1 MEKSEK
7 SEESMDIIRKV
18 AQRAKEVLLRP
29 GKTFEVIKD
38 EATTSR
44 DLIFGYLVILAIIP
58 AVASIIG
65 MSAVGTRISFV
76 GTFRLPLVNSLSMA
90 VVQYVLTLIGIYILG
105 LIINALASS
114 FSGVKNEIQAL
125 KVAVYC
131 ATPSLVAGIFY
142 IVPAL
147 SVLVIIA
154 GLYGLYLLY
163 LAIPI
168 MMGCPKEKALG
179 YTVVVIIVDIV
190 VSIVIAGLVSLV
202 PGVGLGFRFLG

>member
-1 MEKSEK
+1 MEKGEK
-7 SEESMDIIRKV
+7 SMDIIRKV

-38 EATTSR
+38 EAATSR

-65 MSAVGTRISFV
+65 MSAV

-131 ATPSLVAGIFY
+131 ATPSLVAGILY
-142 IVPAL
+142 IAPAL
-147 SVLVIIA
+147 SVLAIIA

-190 VSIVIAGLVSLV
+190 VSIVISSLVSLV
-202 PGVGLGFRFLG
+202 PGVGLGFRFFG

>member
-65 MSAVGTRISFV
+65 MSAVGT
-76 GTFRLPLVNSLSMA
+76 FRLPLVNSLSMA

-131 ATPSLVAGIFY
+131 ATPSLVAGILY

-147 SVLVIIA
+147 SVLAIIA

-190 VSIVIAGLVSLV
+190 VSIVISSLVSLV
-202 PGVGLGFRFLG
+202 PGVGLGFRFFG

>member
-1 MEKSEK
+1 MKKLKGRKMMEKGEK
-7 SEESMDIIRKV
+7 SMDIIRKV

-38 EATTSR
+38 EAATSR

-65 MSAVGTRISFV
+65 MSAV

-131 ATPSLVAGIFY
+131 ATPSLVAGILY
-142 IVPAL
+142 IAPAL
-147 SVLVIIA
+147 SVLAIIA

-190 VSIVIAGLVSLV
+190 VSIVISSLVSLV
-202 PGVGLGFRFLG
+202 PGVGLGFRFFG

>member
-1 MEKSEK
+1 MEK
-7 SEESMDIIRKV
+7 SMDIIRKV

-65 MSAVGTRISFV
+65 MSAVGT
-76 GTFRLPLVNSLSMA
+76 FRLPLVNSLSMA

-105 LIINALASS
+105 LIINALAPS
-114 FSGVKNEIQAL
+114 FSGVKNEVQAL
-125 KVAVYC
+125 KIAVYC
-131 ATPSLVAGIFY
+131 ATPSLVVGILY

-147 SVLVIIA
+147 NVLVIIA

-190 VSIVIAGLVSLV
+190 VSIVIANLVSLI
-202 PGVGLGFRFLG
+202 PGVGFRFLG

>member
-7 SEESMDIIRKV
+7 SMDIIRKV

-65 MSAVGTRISFV
+65 MSAV

-131 ATPSLVAGIFY
+131 ATPSLVAGILY
-142 IVPAL
+142 IAPAL
-147 SVLVIIA
+147 SVLAIIA

-190 VSIVIAGLVSLV
+190 VSIVISSLVSLV
-202 PGVGLGFRFLG
+202 PGVGLGFRFFG

>member
-7 SEESMDIIRKV
+7 SMDIIRKV

-38 EATTSR
+38 EAATSR

-65 MSAVGTRISFV
+65 MSAV

-131 ATPSLVAGIFY
+131 ATPSLVAGILY
-142 IVPAL
+142 IAPAL
-147 SVLVIIA
+147 SVLAIIA

-190 VSIVIAGLVSLV
+190 VSIVISSLVSLV
-202 PGVGLGFRFLG
+202 PGVGLGFRFFG